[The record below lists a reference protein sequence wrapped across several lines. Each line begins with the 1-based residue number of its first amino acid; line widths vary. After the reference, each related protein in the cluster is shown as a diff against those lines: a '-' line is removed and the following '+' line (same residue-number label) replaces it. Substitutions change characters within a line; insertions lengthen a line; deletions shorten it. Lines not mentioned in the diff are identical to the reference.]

1 VHLTLLAPPE
11 TVTTLLPENCEDEDE
26 RLCRMVLF
34 LTFVEEEEQRGT
46 LTTPVVAIEAIA
58 VLHKLSLSL

>member
-1 VHLTLLAPPE
+1 
-11 TVTTLLPENCEDEDE
+11 
-26 RLCRMVLF
+26 MVLF

-58 VLHKLSLSL
+58 QTVLSL

>member
-58 VLHKLSLSL
+58 QIVLSL